1 MSSARNK
8 IYRFSIQINQQQY
21 SRYYRGAASAVEV
34 FAENGQRLRFPAS
47 RLRPF
52 LSHTGIS
59 GRFQLTV
66 SEDNRFIEL
75 IKIG

>member
-1 MSSARNK
+1 MSTRHHHQ
-8 IYRFSIQINQQQY
+8 YRFSLVVTQQEY
-21 SRYYRGAASAVEV
+21 LRYYQGAASNVRVISEC
-34 FAENGQRLRFPAS
+34 GCRLQLPAS

-66 SEDNRFIEL
+66 DSENRFL
-75 IKIG
+75 SLQKIV